1 MAESE
6 PVGVRRPQQRPN
18 PFRIVRT
25 ARRNLLEAW
34 PEQAYS
40 AETFRFRL
48 LRQRYFVCNSADAV
62 RHVFSE
68 AHDNYDRKS
77 PQMRRA
83 LEPLL
88 GDGLFVSDGETWRQR
103 RAQCTPAFEPELLPG
118 FAAVMTDA
126 VGALADQWQGRGSG
140 EPVDMLEEMAQL
152 TARII
157 GRTVFGDDTSDD
169 GAPQVGGGFSDTSAT
184 STR

>member
-1 MAESE
+1 MADSE
-6 PVGVRRPQQRPN
+6 PVGVRRPHQRPN

-48 LRQRYFVCNSADAV
+48 LRQRYFVCNSPDAV
-62 RHVFSE
+62 RHVFLDG
-68 AHDNYDRKS
+68 HDNYDRKS

-103 RAQCTPAFEPELLPG
+103 RAQCAPAFEPDLLPG
-118 FAAVMTDA
+118 FAAVMTEA
-126 VGALADQWQGRGSG
+126 VAALADQWQGRSPGL
-140 EPVDMLEEMAQL
+140 PVDMLEEMAQL

-157 GRTVFGDDTSDD
+157 GRTVFGEI
-169 GAPQVGGGFSDTSAT
+169 GRAHV
-184 STR
+184 